1 MCEHELLDFCGLRQ
15 LCGLV
20 CGKVAFFECERSVF
34 VGERTFETDEVG
46 VKEMW
51 YEVLVVSR
59 VTAIYVAP
67 WMSWGEFFKGESVG
81 FDGMVE
87 RKSRYPDLVVFKQYL
102 VSGNDMVAHFKIDMT
117 PADAEEWGE
126 YLLKPFW
133 RIDVDRV
140 FASAEVH
147 GGKQSGKPE
156 DVVSMEMGNENS
168 GHGLEF
174 LVGDTELGLG
184 SFSAINHVAVAIYG
198 NYLTAAMTAV
208 GGQRCSA
215 S

>member
-15 LCGLV
+15 LGGLTG
-20 CGKVAFFECERSVF
+20 GKVAFFECEWGVF
-34 VGERTFETDEVG
+34 VGERTFETGEVG
-46 VKEMW
+46 VEEVR
-51 YEVLVVSR
+51 YEVFVVSC

-67 WMSWGEFFKGESVG
+67 RMSRGQFFKGESVG
-81 FDGMVE
+81 LDGMVE
-87 RKSRYPDLVVFKQYL
+87 RESRYPDLVVLKQYL

-126 YLLKPFW
+126 YLLKPFR

-147 GGKQSGKPE
+147 CGKQSGKPE
-156 DVVSMEMGNENS
+156 DMVAMEMGDENP

-184 SFSAINHVAVAIYG
+184 SFPAINHVAVAIYG